1 MQTDFEKMFERA
13 DDHYL
18 QAPEM
23 IVFKHNLGVLKQRLD
38 IYKSLRNNEIPLF
51 QSVADRLVEDFPET
65 NPSILERSLKHWIST
80 LRYCAMAMLLNNP
93 EYFQHR
99 ILEWLGGT
107 LKAYEQDAIEQRLFQ
122 LLREQITLLFSTE
135 QLRLLDPFLEQAQT
149 NLLISAIERSA
160 KPVMIGEIA

>member
-18 QAPEM
+18 KAPEM

-38 IYKSLRNNEIPLF
+38 TYKTLRNNEIRIF
-51 QSVADRLVEDFPET
+51 QAIADRLVEDFAET
-65 NPSILERSLKHWIST
+65 NPRILERSLKHWLST

-107 LKAYEQDAIEQRLFQ
+107 LKAYEQDAIEARLFQ
-122 LLREQITLLFSTE
+122 LLREQIRTLLSSE
-135 QLRLLDPFLEQAQT
+135 QLRLLDPFLAQAET
-149 NLLISAIERSA
+149 NLLTARDRSA
-160 KPVMIGEIA
+160 QPVTIGELA